1 MNTNVEYERLTKV
14 PACRSTGSEP
24 ICTLSV
30 QLLKED
36 EEWQEQHGDAFL
48 SPLGKEATMYA
59 LFEGNK
65 QIGSPFPTEKEVW
78 EAALI
83 EGLVTDVPVADGAGG
98 QILPKGYHVAEV
110 NEARDPQR
118 DRKLPRE
125 IS

>member
-1 MNTNVEYERLTKV
+1 
-14 PACRSTGSEP
+14 
-24 ICTLSV
+24 
-30 QLLKED
+30 
-36 EEWQEQHGDAFL
+36 
-48 SPLGKEATMYA
+48 MYA

-83 EGLVTDVPVADGAGG
+83 EGLVIDVPVADEAGG

-110 NEARDPQR
+110 NEARDPR
-118 DRKLPRE
+118 PDRKLPHE